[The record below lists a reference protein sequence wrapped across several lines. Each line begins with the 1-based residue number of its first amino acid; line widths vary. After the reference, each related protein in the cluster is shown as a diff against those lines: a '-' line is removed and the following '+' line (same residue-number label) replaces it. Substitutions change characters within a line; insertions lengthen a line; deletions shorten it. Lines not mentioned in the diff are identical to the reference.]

1 MSLVRNPGRVA
12 GLWYLLLIIIGPLR
26 LMYIPNKIFDYDNPA
41 ATVGNIAAHQLLFGL
56 GIVADL
62 LGALVLVFLTLA
74 FYRLFVE
81 VNRGLAVQVVIFGG
95 IMPALLY
102 FVGVACDLAALMVA
116 RGSASLSA
124 FDPPQRHAIAVLFL
138 RLRDQQNTAAM
149 VLWGI
154 WLIPLAILIY
164 RSRFVPRF
172 LGVWLILNGA
182 AWISLSVTRVLW
194 PLYGDRVYAISQPAI
209 LGEIAIMLWLLIRG
223 ANPQSVADATT
234 A

>member
-26 LMYIPNKIFDYDNPA
+26 LMYIPNKLFDYDNPA
-41 ATVGNIAAHQLLFGL
+41 ITVSNIAAHQLLFGL
-56 GIVADL
+56 GIVIDVV
-62 LGALVLVFLTLA
+62 GALVLVFLTLA

-124 FDPPQRHAIAVLFL
+124 FDPPQRDAIAVLFL

-164 RSRFVPRF
+164 RSRFLPRF

-194 PLYGDRVYAISQPAI
+194 PLYGGRVYAISQPAI
-209 LGEIAIMLWLLIRG
+209 LGEIALMLWLLIRG
-223 ANPQSVADATT
+223 ANPEAAVATT
-234 A
+234 TA